1 MERAWIPLK
10 FKCSDEYP
18 NYIEE
23 SHIYIKSSQ
32 NILFCSC
39 FPDSE
44 IRPIISINNHLPF
57 NCPKFTSFR
66 LQGTMLI
73 FTSTNWN
80 HYWTRDHFILFQVYS
95 NDSILLNYSIISQ
108 LGNWHLKKSTNY
120 IQISP
125 VLLVFIC
132 VCVWHS
138 IQYYH
143 LCRFTWLPQFL

>member
-1 MERAWIPLK
+1 M
-10 FKCSDEYP
+10 
-18 NYIEE
+18 
-23 SHIYIKSSQ
+23 
-32 NILFCSC
+32 NILITKRN
-39 FPDSE
+39 PAWMAHLYKM
-44 IRPIISINNHLPF
+44 ISKYFILFMFSRFWNKTNNVYKFATTFLLIVLNLPASGF
-57 NCPKFTSFR
+57 KVQCWF
-66 LQGTMLI
+66 

-80 HYWTRDHFILFQVYS
+80 HYWNRDHFILFPVYS

-108 LGNWHLKKSTNY
+108 LGYWHFKKSTNY

-143 LCRFTWLPQFL
+143 LYRFTCLSQFL